1 MRKSALIV
9 FAAAAIAAGSA
20 QADPT
25 KLSME
30 KVASLYTTL
39 TAAFGPSQMG
49 SPALKLSATT
59 AFAIAVDMDRLK
71 PLVDNYNAVVKQ
83 KSDEIAKDHP
93 EDLVAPGVSRF
104 KPGSASD
111 SAVTEAMTP
120 LWKSDQD
127 IDLMRIK
134 LADLNIGVDP
144 TKNNNISPAVLAAM
158 LPIVDQ

>member
-1 MRKSALIV
+1 MKRAVIV
-9 FAAAAIAAGSA
+9 AAAMFAASAAHAE
-20 QADPT
+20 DT
-25 KLSME
+25 KISME
-30 KVASLYTTL
+30 RVASLYTAL
-39 TAAFGPSQMG
+39 TATFGPPQMG